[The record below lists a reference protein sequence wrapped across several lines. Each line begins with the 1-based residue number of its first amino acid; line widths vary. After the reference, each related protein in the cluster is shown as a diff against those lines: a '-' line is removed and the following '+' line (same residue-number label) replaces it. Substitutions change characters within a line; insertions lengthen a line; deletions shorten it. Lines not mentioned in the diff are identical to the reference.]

1 MPQRDADTNHGA
13 TAATPTT
20 KHDSPRTLPLIFIA
34 GFTVN
39 YLLMGLSRYGYM
51 LPIPTSAHVELAYLV
66 LIAYG
71 AAHAQRWGTGA
82 SRAMGPMI
90 GIYLAW
96 TFFSTIQA
104 VNLSSEIDFSTIIT
118 RWLAEYRTMTLQVF
132 WAFMVNGL
140 YFKRM
145 EQVRALYRLWA
156 LLTIVAVAWGLRQ
169 QFGGFDR
176 AEWAWLLAV
185 GMKTHFVNGIIR
197 YFSFFSEAA
206 NYGCCMGA
214 STVVFGVLFLT
225 TTSSKRDRM
234 LFGLAAA
241 AALYGMMASGA
252 RAAIFVLAAGLM
264 AYCVISKR
272 ISTLIATMVVGGLFV
287 GFLMLTDIGQGNAMI
302 RRMRSAFN
310 KEDNSLAVRE
320 INKATMK
327 RYIDAMPFGLGAG
340 IRNSDV
346 PPSNKN
352 HYLATVP
359 PDSTW
364 VYVDIH
370 YGHLGQLLFLLSFGG
385 MIAIGGMKVLFNIRD
400 PELSGQMAAI
410 VAGSFAMFVAGYANQ
425 IMLQFPNT
433 WLFFGN
439 LSLVALAEEMEQQRN
454 ADLAAAQGNAPHT
467 AETAH
472 HSIFP
477 LESQSPLAY
486 PLDNPP
492 ASQAPLD
499 TQTPVA
505 FPLDNLPADIFPL
518 DHKA

>member
-1 MPQRDADTNHGA
+1 MVFT
-13 TAATPTT
+13 
-20 KHDSPRTLPLIFIA
+20 I
-34 GFTVN
+34 GFCVN

-51 LPIPTSAHVELAYLV
+51 LPIPTSMHVELVYVV
-66 LIAYG
+66 LIIYG
-71 AAHAQRWGTGA
+71 ASHAKKWGTSA
-82 SRAMGPMI
+82 SRAMGSMI

-96 TFFSTIQA
+96 TIYSTIEFIN
-104 VNLSSEIDFSTIIT
+104 VSSDIDFSTIVT

-132 WAFMVNGL
+132 WVFIVNGL
-140 YFKRM
+140 FFKRN
-145 EQVRALYRLWA
+145 EQVRAMYRIWA
-156 LLTIVAVAWGLRQ
+156 FLTVAAVLWGLRQ
-169 QFGGFDR
+169 QFMGFDR
-176 AEWAWLLAV
+176 SEWAWLLAI

-214 STVVFGVLFLT
+214 SAVVFGVLFLT
-225 TTSSKRDRM
+225 TSSSKRDR
-234 LFGLAAA
+234 LIFGIAAV

-272 ISTLIATMVVGGLFV
+272 VSTLIATAALGGVFI
-287 GFLMLTDIGQGNAMI
+287 GFLMFTQIGQGNPMI

-327 RYIDAMPFGLGAG
+327 RYIDALPFGLGAG
-340 IRNSDV
+340 IRNNDV

-352 HYLATVP
+352 YYLATVP

-370 YGHLGQLLFLLSFGG
+370 YGHLGRLLFLLSFGG
-385 MIAIGGMKVLFNIRD
+385 MIAIAGSKVLFKIKD
-400 PELSGQMAAI
+400 KELSGQMAAI

-425 IMLQFPNT
+425 IMLQFPNA

-439 LSLVALAEEMEQQRN
+439 LSLVALAEEMEQQIE
-454 ADLAAAQGNAPHT
+454 ADKSKARGELMAEEMAQAAN
-467 AETAH
+467 
-472 HSIFP
+472 SIYP
-477 LESQSPLAY
+477 LERK
-486 PLDNPP
+486 
-492 ASQAPLD
+492 
-499 TQTPVA
+499 
-505 FPLDNLPADIFPL
+505 
-518 DHKA
+518 KAMQHT